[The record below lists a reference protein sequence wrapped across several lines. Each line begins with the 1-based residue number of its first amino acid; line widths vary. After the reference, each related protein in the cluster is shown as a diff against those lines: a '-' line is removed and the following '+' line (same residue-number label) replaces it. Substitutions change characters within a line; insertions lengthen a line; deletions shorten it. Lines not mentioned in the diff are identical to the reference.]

1 MTAIFL
7 KISAMQQIPVSG
19 SGGDDGHQINT
30 YRHPGG
36 CIVMQVM
43 KDLAIDPSYL
53 QPGGR
58 KILPDST
65 KLHCRRTPDPVLAQ
79 Q

>member
-1 MTAIFL
+1 
-7 KISAMQQIPVSG
+7 
-19 SGGDDGHQINT
+19 
-30 YRHPGG
+30 
-36 CIVMQVM
+36 MQVM

-53 QPGGR
+53 QPGRR

-79 Q
+79 QKVNLDSLLSFPG